1 MPLGASARSSLNR
14 VGAGGAVVDAGVEAQ
29 LLDHVVALVLAAG
42 DADRAAA
49 VQPGELADHRA
60 DRARRRRDDD
70 GFALL
75 GLADHH
81 QTPPRRHT
89 RHAEH
94 GERGRERRGIGIE
107 LHRRDAG
114 RHGVALP
121 ARIFG
126 DEVAFLEAGI
136 FGLHDLADGAAD
148 HGIAQIDVG
157 SVALGL
163 GHAPAHVGIERH
175 PDGARQ
181 ILAVLGLG
189 DWRVDDIE
197 IVVGRLALRARLQQH
212 ATIGGHGV
220 PPVVPR
226 LARIGRIA
234 NVCIPRLGESPNFHF
249 VMLQRR
255 LR

>member
-1 MPLGASARSSLNR
+1 MPLGAAARSSLNEI
-14 VGAGGAVVDAGVEAQ
+14 GAGGAVVDAGVEAQ

-42 DADRAAA
+42 DADGAAA
-49 VQPGELADHRA
+49 VQLGELADHRA

-70 GFALL
+70 GLAFL

-81 QTPPRRHT
+81 QAPPRRHA
-89 RHAEH
+89 RHAQH

-107 LHRRDAG
+107 LHRRGAVG
-114 RHGVALP
+114 HGVALP

-126 DEVAFLEAGI
+126 DEVAFLEPGI
-136 FGLHDLADGAAD
+136 FRLHDLADGAAD

-157 SVALGL
+157 GVALGL

-181 ILAVLGLG
+181 VLAVLGLG
-189 DWRVDDIE
+189 DGGVDDVE
-197 IVVGRLALRARLQQH
+197 IGAGRLALGTRLQQH

-220 PPVVPR
+220 LLFRAR
-226 LARIGRIA
+226 LARMGRIA
-234 NVCIPRLGESPNFHF
+234 NVSRSSFENTAFLANWHDEGP
-249 VMLQRR
+249 
-255 LR
+255 